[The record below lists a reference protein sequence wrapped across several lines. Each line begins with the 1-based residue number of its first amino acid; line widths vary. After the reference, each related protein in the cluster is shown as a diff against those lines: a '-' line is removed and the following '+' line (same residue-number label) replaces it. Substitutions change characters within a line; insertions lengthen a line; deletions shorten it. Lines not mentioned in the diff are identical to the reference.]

1 MHSFLDFSL
10 QYPCSSGLVVVGDFK
25 DMGGINIIVHT
36 PAHDMIVPDAE
47 LKDRYLE
54 SHYRQNAMYKG

>member
-1 MHSFLDFSL
+1 MVRDLKN
-10 QYPCSSGLVVVGDFK
+10 V
-25 DMGGINIIVHT
+25 GGIDIIVHT
-36 PAHDMIVPDAE
+36 PTHDMIVPDAE